1 MSEISDYQTVC
12 EQAVRSAG
20 AVLLKYL
27 GRVEARE
34 KGPSD
39 LVTEADLASQEMVRR
54 TVLGAFPNHCMIGEE
69 DPAGAASPRT
79 EFRWIVDPL
88 DGTTNYVHSL
98 PFFAISLALERNGE
112 LLVGAVYNPVTNECF
127 KAAAGHGALC
137 NGRPIRCSKVPN
149 LSKAVAA
156 AGFPAGANRH
166 SPDVLVFLEALDLC
180 QAARRTGSAALNL
193 AYVAAG
199 RMDLFWSYSTK
210 VWDVAAGVLMVRE
223 AGGVVTSPSGG
234 PFILDDAKFLAASSE
249 PVHREALAMVRKIFP
264 GNTLR

>member
-1 MSEISDYQTVC
+1 MNEISDYQTVC

-39 LVTEADLASQEMVRR
+39 LVTDADLASQEVVRR
-54 TVLGAFPNHCMIGEE
+54 TVLGAFPNHSLIGEE
-69 DPAGAASPRT
+69 GPADPAARRS

-112 LLVGAVYNPVTNECF
+112 LLVGAIYNPVTNECF
-127 KAAAGHGALC
+127 KAAAGRGALC
-137 NGRPIRCSKVPN
+137 NGRPIHCSNVPT
-149 LSKAVAA
+149 LSKAVAV
-156 AGFPAGANRH
+156 AGFPAAATRN
-166 SPDVLVFLEALDLC
+166 SPDVVVFLEALDHC
-180 QAARRTGSAALNL
+180 QTARRTGSAALNL

-199 RMDLFWSYSTK
+199 RMDVFWSFSTK

-223 AGGVVTSPSGG
+223 AGGVVTSPSGD
-234 PFILDDAKFLAASSE
+234 PFVLDDAQFLVAPSE
-249 PVHREALAMVRKIFP
+249 PVHREALAMVRKAFA
-264 GNTLR
+264 